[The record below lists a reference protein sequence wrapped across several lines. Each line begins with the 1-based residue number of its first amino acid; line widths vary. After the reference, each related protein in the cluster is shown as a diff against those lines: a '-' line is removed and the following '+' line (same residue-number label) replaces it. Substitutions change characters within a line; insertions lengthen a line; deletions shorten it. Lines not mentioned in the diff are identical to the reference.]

1 MENIGKLN
9 DKIKALKTARD
20 ILNEEY
26 SQSEFHKKKEANP
39 DAIVP
44 PSPEDEGIF
53 KLLTAIQQIDLQVK
67 KLQDEQFELLKK
79 QDR

>member
-39 DAIVP
+39 DTIVP